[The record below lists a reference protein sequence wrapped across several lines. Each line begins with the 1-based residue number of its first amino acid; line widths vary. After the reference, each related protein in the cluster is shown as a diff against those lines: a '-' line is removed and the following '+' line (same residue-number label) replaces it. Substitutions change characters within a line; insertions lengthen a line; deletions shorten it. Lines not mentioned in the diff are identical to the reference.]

1 MKHTEILDIKQ
12 KKLRNELSKP
22 KTEQNRHKIFR
33 LRESIKRNKEIQ
45 NWRRTRAVKKKL
57 RRIFKM
63 PMRTIEEL
71 EEDIEN
77 DRKNKN

>member
-1 MKHTEILDIKQ
+1 MKHTESLDIKV

-22 KTEQNRHKIFR
+22 KIEQNRHKIFR

-45 NWRRTRAVKKKL
+45 NWRKTRAIKKKL

-63 PMRTIEEL
+63 PVRTIEEL

-77 DRKNKN
+77 EHR